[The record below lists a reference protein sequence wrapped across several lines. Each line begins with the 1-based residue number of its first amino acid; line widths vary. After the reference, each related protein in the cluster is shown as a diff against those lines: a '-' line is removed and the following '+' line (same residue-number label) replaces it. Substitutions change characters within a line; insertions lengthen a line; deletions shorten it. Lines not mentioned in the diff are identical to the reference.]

1 MIKTNDL
8 QRLQNS
14 INSLRDCE
22 TLNKDSV
29 IDCLDEIFALLLK
42 MNKMKIKQHDY
53 SWDTSIV
60 KENEE

>member
-8 QRLQNS
+8 QHLQDS

-22 TLNKDSV
+22 TFNKDSV

-42 MNKMKIKQHDY
+42 MNKMKIRSCDH
-53 SWDTSIV
+53 SWHTWIV

>member
-8 QRLQNS
+8 QRLQDS
-14 INSLRDCE
+14 IDSLEDRE

-29 IDCLDEIFALLLK
+29 IDCLDEIFNILLK

-53 SWDTSIV
+53 CWETSIV
-60 KENEE
+60 KENEG

>member
-8 QRLQNS
+8 QHLQDS

-22 TLNKDSV
+22 TFNKDSV

-42 MNKMKIKQHDY
+42 MNKMKIRSCDY
-53 SWDTSIV
+53 SRHTWIV
-60 KENEE
+60 KEDEE

>member
-22 TLNKDSV
+22 TFNKDSV
-29 IDCLDEIFALLLK
+29 IDCLDEIFDILLK

>member
-1 MIKTNDL
+1 MIKTGDL

-14 INSLRDCE
+14 IDHLRGCDAFG
-22 TLNKDSV
+22 KDNV

-60 KENEE
+60 KENE

>member
-14 INSLRDCE
+14 INSLKDCE

-42 MNKMKIKQHDY
+42 MNKMKIKQYDY

>member
-8 QRLQNS
+8 QHLQDS
-14 INSLRDCE
+14 INYLRDCE
-22 TLNKDSV
+22 TFNKDAV

-42 MNKMKIKQHDY
+42 MNKMKIRSCDY
-53 SWDTSIV
+53 SRHTWIV

>member
-8 QRLQNS
+8 QHLQDS

-29 IDCLDEIFALLLK
+29 IDCLDEIFNILLK
-42 MNKMKIKQHDY
+42 MNKMKIRTYDY
-53 SWDTSIV
+53 SWHTSIV